1 MIKLTPLEQL
11 QLLTGESD
19 EELLLLFL
27 ELSKQKILNYTN
39 REVMLDSFNNVL
51 VNIALILYNRRGLE
65 GESSHSEGGISQSFY
80 SIDEV
85 LSEIKDKRLMKIAV
99 KKNE

>member
-65 GESSHSEGGISQSFY
+65 GESSHSEGGISQSFH